1 MRFRVFRFHDS
12 PRHLKDEV
20 SGCSRIAH
28 SDGHSTGNR
37 TVLPPHLPE
46 VVRRFDRWKYQR
58 PPAGR
63 HHHVHAHAM
72 QQGIREGRRDD
83 RHRHEGRKIRG
94 ARKPSSEMAMH
105 LLIYEMRPDIMAV
118 VHAHPAHATA
128 YAAAG
133 IPLNKALISEVVL
146 ALGCIPLA
154 EYGTPGT
161 PELTDQ
167 MRPFIQ
173 NYDALLMSNHGVVT
187 YGTDLEDAFNRMD
200 TVEHFA
206 KISMYTRI
214 LGRERLLS
222 PVDVEK
228 LWVQRQKY
236 YGLEDSEVNQRTRCV
251 L

>member
-1 MRFRVFRFHDS
+1 
-12 PRHLKDEV
+12 
-20 SGCSRIAH
+20 
-28 SDGHSTGNR
+28 
-37 TVLPPHLPE
+37 
-46 VVRRFDRWKYQR
+46 
-58 PPAGR
+58 
-63 HHHVHAHAM
+63 
-72 QQGIREGRRDD
+72 
-83 RHRHEGRKIRG
+83 
-94 ARKPSSEMAMH
+94 
-105 LLIYEMRPDIMAV
+105 MAV

-167 MRPFIQ
+167 LKPFVQ

-236 YGLEDSEVNQRTRCV
+236 YGLEDSEVKPKDPMCPITVGVSDTISVTREELIDLIERAV
-251 L
+251 SNLK